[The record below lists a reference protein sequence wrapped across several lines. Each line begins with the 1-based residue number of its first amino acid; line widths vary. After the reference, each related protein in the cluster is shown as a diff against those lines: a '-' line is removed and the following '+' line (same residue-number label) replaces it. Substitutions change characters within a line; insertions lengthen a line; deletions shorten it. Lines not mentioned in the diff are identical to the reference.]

1 MSEFKGTKG
10 KWELESENPTSFP
23 YVLLKNDTRILSI
36 NVILSSRERIRNN
49 YKDGTFDFSDKGSIS
64 LSEENI
70 ANAKLIA
77 SAPEMLEM
85 LKECKLQLEYLN
97 EKFTETGTTNSLLSK
112 IESLI
117 KQATEL

>member
-1 MSEFKGTKG
+1 MSEFKGMKG
-10 KWELESENPTSFP
+10 KWHIYHNGQGYNSF
-23 YVLLKNDTRILSI
+23 SI
-36 NVILSSRERIRNN
+36 NSK
-49 YKDGTFDFSDKGSIS
+49 YKVVPI
-64 LSEENI
+64 EEME
-70 ANAKLIA
+70 ANALLI
-77 SAPEMLEM
+77 SKAPEMLEM

>member
-85 LKECKLQLEYLN
+85 LKDIVEQEN
-97 EKFTETGTTNSLLSK
+97 VSQSAHDEIVE
-112 IESLI
+112 LI